1 MPHLLNFA
9 PGGVGQYF
17 DEPMWQGRPR
27 EVHASTCAHC
37 TRITEFASRKVMM
50 DHVEICRGC
59 MRLICLGCAGKPC
72 RPAEAEIER
81 IENEARLGRRIEMQG
96 WGCY

>member
-1 MPHLLNFA
+1 VPRLLNFA

-17 DEPMWQGRPR
+17 DEPGWQGKPR

-37 TRITEFASRKVMM
+37 THITEFPSRKVMT

-59 MRLICLGCAGKPC
+59 MKLICLRCAGQPC
-72 RPAEAEIER
+72 RPAEAEADRVER
-81 IENEARLGRRIEMQG
+81 EARLGRKIEMQG
-96 WGCY
+96 WRCY